1 MEHISFV
8 VLHYMTYEY
17 TKDCIDSIL
26 ENITYP
32 NYSIIVVDN
41 HSPNNSVDLLKR
53 TYSDKDKI
61 VILLNQNNSGFAKG
75 NNLGYLYAKNNLN
88 SKYIVAI
95 NNDTLITQSNFLE
108 EVISLCNKYNYYILG
123 PDIITLE
130 SNHQNPYRSE
140 IIQYKSAKKWLRNRT
155 IWTYYLKLDKW
166 LKLSNRVSFAQQFY
180 KRREKKNN
188 SSINHEKIQT
198 NVVLQGA
205 CIIFS
210 PLYINQMDY
219 AFYPDTYMYCEED
232 ILAYMC
238 HKKGWTILYS
248 PTISIC
254 HAECGSTKEL
264 HQNTIDKELFQSRNI
279 VKSLKMLIKL
289 MKE

>member
-8 VLHYMTYEY
+8 ILHYMTYEY
-17 TKDCIDSIL
+17 TKNCIDSIL

-32 NYSIIVVDN
+32 YYSIIVVDN
-41 HSPNNSVDLLKR
+41 HSPNNSVDLLKK
-53 TYSDKDKI
+53 TYADNCKI
-61 VILLNQNNSGFAKG
+61 VILMNQNNSGFAKG

-108 EVISLCNKYNYYILG
+108 ETISLFNKYNYSILG

-130 SNHQNPYRSE
+130 NNHQNPYRSE
-140 IIQYKSAKKWLRNRT
+140 IIQYKSAKKWLRNRFL
-155 IWTYYLKLDKW
+155 WTCYLKLNKI
-166 LKLSNRVSFAQQFY
+166 LKLSNRTSFAEQFY
-180 KRREKKNN
+180 KRRKKQNN
-188 SSINHEKIQT
+188 SSINHENIQT

-219 AFYPDTYMYCEED
+219 AFYPETYMYCEED
-232 ILAYMC
+232 ILAYLC

-248 PTISIC
+248 PTINIY
-254 HAECGSTKEL
+254 HVECGSTKEL

-279 VKSLKMLIKL
+279 VKSLKILIKL